1 MKKTDTL
8 YILMPCYNEEK
19 VIENSVYEL
28 TCVLKQ
34 LITKKKISKKS
45 RLFIIDDGSSD
56 STVSI
61 IRSLMTD
68 NNYVSGLVLSRN
80 YGQQNALMCGLKH
93 ISDKADMVIT
103 IDADLQDDISV
114 IEEMILKYYD
124 GIDVVYGVRKSRK
137 KDSFFKRNTAQFFYR
152 FMTKMGVEI
161 VYNHAEFRLLSKR
174 VINEL
179 DWFEERNLFLR
190 GIIPLIGFS
199 SDKVYYE
206 RKKRM
211 GGTSKYSLKKMI
223 NLALDGITSFSIK
236 PIRLIFNLGLIMLV
250 LSFVVIMYSIAVKL
264 LGKTV
269 SGWTF
274 IVCSIWLIS
283 GIQMISLGIIGE
295 YIGKIYMET
304 KARPRYIIKED
315 LNKE

>member
-19 VIENSVYEL
+19 VIENSVCEL
-28 TCVLKQ
+28 TSVLKQ
-34 LITKKKISKKS
+34 LINKKKISKKS

-179 DWFEERNLFLR
+179 DGFEERNLFLR

-295 YIGKIYMET
+295 YIGKIYSET
-304 KARPRYIIKED
+304 KKRPRYIIKEE
-315 LNKE
+315 LKN

>member
-19 VIENSVYEL
+19 VIENSVCEL
-28 TCVLKQ
+28 TSVLKQ
-34 LITKKKISKKS
+34 LKKKKKISKKS

-179 DWFEERNLFLR
+179 DGFEERNLFLR

-295 YIGKIYMET
+295 YIGKIYSET
-304 KARPRYIIKED
+304 KKRPRYIIKEE
-315 LNKE
+315 LKN

>member
-19 VIENSVYEL
+19 VIENSVCEL
-28 TCVLKQ
+28 TSVLKQ

-179 DWFEERNLFLR
+179 DGFEERNLFLR

-295 YIGKIYMET
+295 YIGKIYSET
-304 KARPRYIIKED
+304 KKRPRYIIKEE
-315 LNKE
+315 LKN

>member
-28 TCVLKQ
+28 TSVLKQ

-56 STVSI
+56 NTVAI

-179 DWFEERNLFLR
+179 DGFEERNLFLR

-250 LSFVVIMYSIAVKL
+250 LSFVVII
-264 LGKTV
+264 T
-269 SGWTF
+269 
-274 IVCSIWLIS
+274 
-283 GIQMISLGIIGE
+283 SL
-295 YIGKIYMET
+295 
-304 KARPRYIIKED
+304 
-315 LNKE
+315 